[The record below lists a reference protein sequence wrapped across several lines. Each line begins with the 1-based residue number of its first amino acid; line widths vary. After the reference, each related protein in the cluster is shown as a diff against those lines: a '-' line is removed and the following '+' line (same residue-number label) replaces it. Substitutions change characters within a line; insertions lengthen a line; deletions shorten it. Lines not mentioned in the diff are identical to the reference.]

1 MMIHVLIHL
10 KINQFYVII
19 HCAIK
24 EMWSGVGQLEL
35 STLK

>member
-1 MMIHVLIHL
+1 MMMHALVHL
-10 KINQFYVII
+10 KINQFYAII

-24 EMWSGVGQLEL
+24 EMWSGVGLLEL